1 MALRLLKNVR
11 GYDADYWKITR
22 INATFDGK
30 AEVTLALFKNRNL
43 SASSQNAMDVRTVVI
58 PFDQFKGLLN
68 KLYSDVKAALE
79 EMMLAEDIIEADPN
93 LPATK

>member
-22 INATFDGK
+22 INATFDGQ
-30 AEVTLALFKNRNL
+30 AEVTLALFKNRAL
-43 SASSQNAMDVRTVVI
+43 SASIENAVDVRVVDV

-68 KLYSDVKAALE
+68 KLYPAVRAALE
-79 EMMLAEDIIEADPN
+79 EMAAAEDIVEADQN